1 MNVAEKVATLEALL
15 HRVQRNAAAPRTR
28 TQLPVSAEL
37 VPHRGEAPGAI
48 ANDIAGAASPD
59 GRLSPA
65 EASLAGEARTA
76 AAAGAVAPRAPEPF
90 LDDVGGID
98 GASPAGDARQVAASP
113 GAQAPKQP
121 TAAARAPQQPQPAAK
136 APQQPQPAKTPQQP
150 PVKTPAAAASV
161 ATGAKA
167 PAGKPAA
174 ATPARTPAPSAGSPE
189 RPAAAR
195 PAASLDLP
203 RAEAR
208 DAGPPAGAQETYR
221 PPAEPE
227 IKPREAARPA
237 AAKVTAP
244 VARSAGQGKDA
255 LSGGAAIPPARGS
268 SPRAEGKPFFPHEDA
283 AARPKVAES
292 DSELSFAGL
301 LPDEPEPAQRP
312 GAALKLPAERRPA
325 PEAAAPEARAER
337 RSLPDRAEVPA
348 AARATTTPV
357 TKEEISAEAA
367 TARVMVATGEPL
379 TPKAPAEAAAAARR
393 AIGETP
399 VERELSRE
407 MVDDEPTV
415 IRGMLEDEPTVI
427 RSRPE
432 GLEDEETA
440 VRSARSE
447 AQALARSVQDQETVE
462 APPGVLPREASE
474 EAERKARP
482 KPADRD
488 LLPKVIT
495 KDPPIPAE
503 RAPKQSEVATTRPP
517 AEANVVTELPPP
529 RPRSRMGIALALAAL
544 LVAGAAVAH
553 RLGLFGSEPAPLPD
567 VAPGATQEVT
577 VQPTAAQPA
586 ETAPTP
592 PPAPVETATAAP
604 SAVETAAPA
613 ETAAPTASA
622 APAAGS
628 AEDLPSNRGHLL
640 VKSSEQASVYVNGS
654 LAGATGET
662 LDVPCGTRYVRLGKL
677 TTERTSTP
685 TWLSA
690 GQAVIVGCR
699 KKTEV
704 SIDAA
709 AASPAPE
716 RPAKR
721 KAKPSGAPAPD
732 QEGASPAPAGGDTPP
747 APAADP
753 AQ

>member
-1 MNVAEKVATLEALL
+1 MNVAEQVATLEALL
-15 HRVQRNAAAPRTR
+15 QRVQRNAAAPRTR

-48 ANDIAGAASPD
+48 ASDIAGAASPD

-76 AAAGAVAPRAPEPF
+76 AAAGAVAPRAPEPV

-113 GAQAPKQP
+113 GAQASKQP
-121 TAAARAPQQPQPAAK
+121 AAAARAPQQPQPAAK

-150 PVKTPAAAASV
+150 PVKAPAAAASV

-174 ATPARTPAPSAGSPE
+174 ATPARSTGSPE

-227 IKPREAARPA
+227 IKPRDAARPA

-244 VARSAGQGKDA
+244 AARSAGQGRDA
-255 LSGGAAIPPARGS
+255 LSGGPAIPPARGS

-283 AARPKVAES
+283 SARPKVAES

-301 LPDEPEPAQRP
+301 LPDEPEPGQRP

-337 RSLPDRAEVPA
+337 RSVPDRAEVAA

-367 TARVMVATGEPL
+367 TARVMIATGEPL
-379 TPKAPAEAAAAARR
+379 TPRAPAEAAAAARR

-447 AQALARSVQDQETVE
+447 AQAIARSVQDQETVE

-474 EAERKARP
+474 EAERRARP

-529 RPRSRMGIALALAAL
+529 RPRSRVGIALAAVAL

-567 VAPGATQEVT
+567 VAPETAPGATQEGAT
-577 VQPTAAQPA
+577 AQPTAAQPA

-604 SAVETAAPA
+604 SAVETAVPA
-613 ETAAPTASA
+613 ETAAPAASA

-677 TTERTSTP
+677 TTEKASTP

-704 SIDAA
+704 SIDAT

-721 KAKPSGAPAPD
+721 KASPSGAPAPD
-732 QEGASPAPAGGDTPP
+732 QGAAPAPAGGD
-747 APAADP
+747 APSAPADP

>member
-15 HRVQRNAAAPRTR
+15 QRVQRNAAAPRTR

-76 AAAGAVAPRAPEPF
+76 AAAGAVAPRAPEPV

-113 GAQAPKQP
+113 PKQP
-121 TAAARAPQQPQPAAK
+121 AAAARAPQQPQPAAK

-161 ATGAKA
+161 ATGVKA

-174 ATPARTPAPSAGSPE
+174 ATPARSAGSPE

-227 IKPREAARPA
+227 IKPRDAARPA

-255 LSGGAAIPPARGS
+255 LSGGPAIPPARGS

-283 AARPKVAES
+283 AARPKVVEG

-337 RSLPDRAEVPA
+337 RSLPDRAEIPA
-348 AARATTTPV
+348 TARATTTPV
-357 TKEEISAEAA
+357 TREEISAEAA

-399 VERELSRE
+399 VERELNRE

-529 RPRSRMGIALALAAL
+529 RPRSRVGIALAAVAL

-553 RLGLFGSEPAPLPD
+553 RLGLFGSDPAPLPD
-567 VAPGATQEVT
+567 VAPDTTQGATQEVT
-577 VQPTAAQPA
+577 AQPTAAQPA

-604 SAVETAAPA
+604 SAVDTAAPA
-613 ETAAPTASA
+613 ETAAPAASA
-622 APAAGS
+622 APAAGG

-677 TTERTSTP
+677 TTEKASTP

-699 KKTEV
+699 KKTEL
-704 SIDAA
+704 SIDAT
-709 AASPAPE
+709 AASQAPE

-721 KAKPSGAPAPD
+721 KASPSRAPAPD
-732 QEGASPAPAGGDTPP
+732 QEGAAPAPAGGDTPP